1 MRLLTNNPKKIHGL
15 SGYGIEL
22 VDQVPLEIEPNP
34 NNIGY
39 LRTKKDRLGHTLQ
52 GALGADGGHPAA
64 PGGSRE

>member
-39 LRTKKDRLGHTLQ
+39 LRTKKNRMGHTLEAAF
-52 GALGADGGHPAA
+52 GAEGAHPSP